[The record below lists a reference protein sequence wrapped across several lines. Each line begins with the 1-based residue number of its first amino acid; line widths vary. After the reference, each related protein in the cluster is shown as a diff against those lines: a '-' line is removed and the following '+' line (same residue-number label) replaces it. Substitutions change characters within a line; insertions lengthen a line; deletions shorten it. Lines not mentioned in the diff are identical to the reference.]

1 MMRTTLQQVRR
12 WFQAPNDATALQ
24 RPSHGRFEVQGADAL
39 LAPHNGLISTLKG
52 LAGVPESHWQ
62 RLYQALLDRFAALV
76 QLLPASEAH
85 HHAGPGGL
93 LRHGLEVAH
102 NALLLRRG
110 ILLPPNASPEEQASQ
125 QDLWTYACFTGALL
139 HDLGKPVVDQAIT
152 LYHTDGSGHSWTPV
166 SGPMPE
172 GSQYQMTFRHGRAH
186 RQHERIAPLLAPI
199 LLPQHGLDWLA
210 SAPALLDA
218 WLAAIQGA
226 MEDAGPLGAII
237 AKADRRSVAENLAG
251 GVTPQMPTT
260 RVKPLAERL
269 LTGLRHLLTSGE
281 LPLNRRGAAGFTDEH
296 HLWLVSKR
304 AIDALLVHLI
314 EEGQPG
320 IPTRNSRVM
329 DELQQ
334 HGIVV
339 PNEDRAI
346 WRCDITIGDW
356 HQSFTCLKIDLS
368 RIWPDPDQRPS
379 GTGVTVHP
387 DATKPPTD
395 MDSDEAAATEDD
407 QDRRPSAPGL
417 PTPPQP
423 ANEPDL
429 PLPPMP
435 TATGHPDGGNG
446 ETIADDLALPL
457 PVDLNVG
464 ANRDTDEGAT
474 QNAEKEIKQIEA
486 DTNVP
491 TSPGATTPGASSS
504 QNAAH
509 EAVPVSGDAGKQFL
523 AWLHDGL
530 ATGRLAI
537 NTPQARLHVIEQ
549 GLVLV
554 SPGIFKDFDPARWS
568 HVQKRFQKLRL
579 HQRTHDNMNI
589 WTCKAAGAR
598 RQALMKVYLIPQTE
612 ISELGLALPP
622 PNPAVSLLP
631 ELRPMA

>member
-12 WFQAPNDATALQ
+12 WFQAPNDATVPQ
-24 RPSHGRFEVQGADAL
+24 RPSNGRFEVQGAEAL

-102 NALLLRRG
+102 NSLLLRRG
-110 ILLPPNASPEEQASQ
+110 ILLPPNASPEDQASQ

-152 LYHTDGSGHSWTPV
+152 FYQTNGSDRAWTPV

-172 GSQYQMTFRHGRAH
+172 GCQYQMTFRHGRVH

-210 SAPALLDA
+210 SAPTLLDA

-296 HLWLVSKR
+296 HIWLVSKR

-334 HGIVV
+334 HGIVI

-346 WRCDITIGDW
+346 WLCDITIGDW
-356 HQSFTCLKIDLS
+356 RQSLTCLKIDLS

-379 GTGVTVHP
+379 GIGVTVHP
-387 DATKPPTD
+387 SATKPVTEA
-395 MDSDEAAATEDD
+395 DSGEEGGTD
-407 QDRRPSAPGL
+407 QDSRPLAQDSEIHPAPDSEL
-417 PTPPQP
+417 
-423 ANEPDL
+423 DL
-429 PLPPMP
+429 PSPPTSMP
-435 TATGHPDGGNG
+435 TGHAEARNS

-457 PVDLNVG
+457 PMYLNAG
-464 ANRDTDEGAT
+464 GNADEETTQDTD
-474 QNAEKEIKQIEA
+474 KQIEA
-486 DTNVP
+486 DTSTP
-491 TSPGATTPGASSS
+491 TAQPTTSAPPPLKKTEEE
-504 QNAAH
+504 Q
-509 EAVPVSGDAGKQFL
+509 VSGDVGKQFL
-523 AWLHDGL
+523 AWLRDGL

-537 NTPQARLHVIEQ
+537 NTPQARIHVIEQ

-554 SPGIFKDFDPARWS
+554 SPGIFKDFSAARWN
-568 HVQKRFQKLRL
+568 HVQKRFQKLKL

-589 WTCKAAGAR
+589 WTCKASGAR
-598 RQALMKVYLIPQTE
+598 KQALMKVYLISKTE
-612 ISELGLALPP
+612 VSELGLTLPP
-622 PNPAVSLLP
+622 PNPAVNLLP
-631 ELRPMA
+631 MA

>member
-139 HDLGKPVVDQAIT
+139 HDLGKPVVDQEIT
-152 LYHTDGSGHSWTPV
+152 LHHANGSSHAWTPV

-172 GSQYQMTFRHGRAH
+172 GSQYHVTFRRGRVH

-210 SAPALLDA
+210 SAPTLLDA

-260 RVKPLAERL
+260 RVRPLAERL
-269 LTGLRHLLTSGE
+269 LTGLRHLITSGE

-296 HLWLVSKR
+296 HIWLVSKR

-314 EEGQPG
+314 EEGQPD
-320 IPTRNSRVM
+320 IPSRNSRVM

-339 PNEDRAI
+339 PNGDRAI
-346 WRCDITIGDW
+346 WLCDITIADW
-356 HQSFTCLKIDLS
+356 RQSLTCLKIGLS

-379 GTGVTVHP
+379 GTGVTIHP
-387 DATKPPTD
+387 SATKPATET
-395 MDSDEAAATEDD
+395 DSDEEGGTGAS
-407 QDRRPSAPGL
+407 QNNRPSAPGL
-417 PTPPQP
+417 PTPSVPT
-423 ANEPDL
+423 NEADF
-429 PLPPMP
+429 PLPPMS
-435 TATGHPDGGNG
+435 TSTGHLNDPGSND
-446 ETIADDLALPL
+446 IADDLALPL
-457 PVDLNVG
+457 PVDLNAG
-464 ANRDTDEGAT
+464 TGRDTDEGAT

-486 DTNVP
+486 GTSAAAAP
-491 TSPGATTPGASSS
+491 TPSPHSHEKDAE
-504 QNAAH
+504 AA
-509 EAVPVSGDAGKQFL
+509 SGDAGKQFL
-523 AWLHDGL
+523 AWLRDGL

-537 NTPQARLHVIEQ
+537 NTPQARIHVIEQ
-549 GLVLV
+549 GLILV
-554 SPGIFKDFDPARWS
+554 SPGIFKDFDPARWN
-568 HVQKRFQKLRL
+568 HVQKRFQKLKL

-589 WTCKAAGAR
+589 WTCKASGAR
-598 RQALMKVYLIPQTE
+598 KQALMKVYLISKNE
-612 ISELGLALPP
+612 ISELGLTLPP
-622 PNPAVSLLP
+622 SNPAVELLLMP
-631 ELRPMA
+631 

>member
-12 WFQAPNDATALQ
+12 WFQAPNDATVPQ
-24 RPSHGRFEVQGADAL
+24 RPSYGRFEVQGADAL
-39 LAPHNGLISTLKG
+39 LAPHNGLVSTLKG

-125 QDLWTYACFTGALL
+125 QDLWTYACFTSALL
-139 HDLGKPVVDQAIT
+139 HDLGKPVVDQEIT

-346 WRCDITIGDW
+346 WLCDITIGNW
-356 HQSFTCLKIDLS
+356 RQSLTCLKIDLS

-379 GTGVTVHP
+379 GTGVTVQAH
-387 DATKPPTD
+387 ATVPTTD
-395 MDSDEAAATEDD
+395 VDSDEADITEAD
-407 QDRRPSAPGL
+407 QDRRPSAPSL
-417 PTPPQP
+417 PTPPQL

-429 PLPPMP
+429 PLPPIP
-435 TATGHPDGGNG
+435 ASTGHPDSHDGKD
-446 ETIADDLALPL
+446 IADDLALPL
-457 PVDLNVG
+457 PMDLN
-464 ANRDTDEGAT
+464 TDRGSSEGVT
-474 QNAEKEIKQIEA
+474 EGPGKQIEA
-486 DTNVP
+486 EQ
-491 TSPGATTPGASSS
+491 A
-504 QNAAH
+504 
-509 EAVPVSGDAGKQFL
+509 SGDAGKQFL
-523 AWLHDGL
+523 AWLRDGL

-537 NTPQARLHVIEQ
+537 NTPQARIHVIEQ

-554 SPGIFKDFDPARWS
+554 SPGIFKDFSAARWN
-568 HVQKRFQKLRL
+568 HVQKRFQKLKL

-589 WTCKAAGAR
+589 WTCKATGAR
-598 RQALMKVYLIPQTE
+598 KQALMKVYLISKAE
-612 ISELGLALPP
+612 ISELGLTLPP
-622 PNPAVSLLP
+622 PNPAVTLLP
-631 ELRPMA
+631 MA

>member
-12 WFQAPNDATALQ
+12 WFQAPNDATVPQ
-24 RPSHGRFEVQGADAL
+24 RPSNGRFEVQRADAL

-125 QDLWTYACFTGALL
+125 QDLWTYACFTSALL
-139 HDLGKPVVDQAIT
+139 HDLGKPVVDQEIT

-210 SAPALLDA
+210 SAPTLLDA

-346 WRCDITIGDW
+346 WLCDITIGDW
-356 HQSFTCLKIDLS
+356 RQSLTCLKIDLS

-379 GTGVTVHP
+379 DTGVTVHP
-387 DATKPPTD
+387 SDTKPATET
-395 MDSDEAAATEDD
+395 DSDEENGGSHDS
-407 QDRRPSAPGL
+407 RPSAPDVQAPSL
-417 PTPPQP
+417 S
-423 ANEPDL
+423 ADEPDL
-429 PLPPMP
+429 PSPPSSMP
-435 TATGHPDGGNG
+435 TSHAGTRSS

-457 PVDLNVG
+457 PMDLNAG
-464 ANRDTDEGAT
+464 GNADEETTQDT
-474 QNAEKEIKQIEA
+474 NKQIEA
-486 DTNVP
+486 NTGAPSNAPPTIPAPSPPQETNE
-491 TSPGATTPGASSS
+491 TGQAT
-504 QNAAH
+504 
-509 EAVPVSGDAGKQFL
+509 GDAGKQFL
-523 AWLHDGL
+523 AWLRDGL

-537 NTPQARLHVIEQ
+537 NTPQARIHVIEQ

-554 SPGIFKDFDPARWS
+554 SPGIFKDFSAARWN
-568 HVQKRFQKLRL
+568 HVQKRFQKLKL

-598 RQALMKVYLIPQTE
+598 KQALMKVYLISKTE
-612 ISELGLALPP
+612 VSELGLTLPP
-622 PNPAVSLLP
+622 PNPAVRLL
-631 ELRPMA
+631 LMT

>member
-12 WFQAPNDATALQ
+12 WFQAPNDTTVPQ
-24 RPSHGRFEVQGADAL
+24 RPSHGRFEVQGAEAL

-102 NALLLRRG
+102 NAFLLRRG
-110 ILLPPNASPEEQASQ
+110 ILLPPNVSPEEQASQ

-152 LYHTDGSGHSWTPV
+152 LYHADGSDQIWTPV

-172 GSQYQMTFRHGRAH
+172 GSQYHVTFRRGRVH

-210 SAPALLDA
+210 SAPTLLDA
-218 WLAAIQGA
+218 WLAAIHGA

-269 LTGLRHLLTSGE
+269 LTGLRHLITSGE
-281 LPLNRRGAAGFTDEH
+281 LPLNRRGAAGFTDDH

-320 IPTRNSRVM
+320 IPSRNSRVM

-346 WRCDITIGDW
+346 WLCDITIGDW
-356 HQSFTCLKIDLS
+356 RQSLTCLKIDLS

-379 GTGVTVHP
+379 GTGVTVQP
-387 DATKPPTD
+387 SATKPTTEA
-395 MDSDEAAATEDD
+395 DSDEEGGT
-407 QDRRPSAPGL
+407 SAPGIQ
-417 PTPPQP
+417 TPPVP

-429 PLPPMP
+429 PLPPIP
-435 TATGHPDGGNG
+435 TPGDHPGGRDGKDV
-446 ETIADDLALPL
+446 ADDLALPL
-457 PVDLNVG
+457 PVDLNAG
-464 ANRDTDEGAT
+464 SDEGTT
-474 QNAEKEIKQIEA
+474 QDADKQAEV
-486 DTNVP
+486 DTSGP
-491 TSPGATTPGASSS
+491 TSTSPSTPAPSPPKKAEED
-504 QNAAH
+504 QA
-509 EAVPVSGDAGKQFL
+509 SGDAGKQFL
-523 AWLHDGL
+523 AWLRDGL

-537 NTPQARLHVIEQ
+537 NTPQARIHVIEQ

-554 SPGIFKDFDPARWS
+554 SPGIFKDFDPARWN
-568 HVQKRFQKLRL
+568 HVQKRFQKLKL

-589 WTCKAAGAR
+589 WTCKASGAR
-598 RQALMKVYLIPQTE
+598 KQALMKVYLISKTKV
-612 ISELGLALPP
+612 SELGLTLPP
-622 PNPAVSLLP
+622 PNPAVNLLP
-631 ELRPMA
+631 MA